1 MLWNKEHLTK
11 LAVLVTLIIT
21 CFTTIAAQQ
30 TVCRHVGVAN
40 PNQFDINNFD
50 ASSQDP
56 NNGIEQIRYNCCQES
71 YGQAWCP
78 DVNDKSPRLEINL
91 PQPISIGGLI
101 IQRPSTTSSKPV
113 AERFM
118 KYFKLFFVTPGGD
131 IIPAANNVTGIENNT
146 VHETTVTF
154 SPLTLTHITIQPIDW
169 EKQACFRLEL
179 LDCYVISATATPPTS
194 PPPTTTTT
202 TTTITTTTTL
212 ITTTEKVTQ
221 PPIPNANWSLIDFTQ
236 DFVISNGFNLSLV
249 GQPNTSSS
257 GIHLETSS
265 QFIQITDSSSKCLT
279 NPTNCQNGFTINLV
293 IKITTLL
300 EGSIIFTSGGD
311 TPDKPGITLIYRF
324 GQIHV
329 VVSTSTLSW
338 YISLSHTQI
347 LSWYNKFTTIYVS
360 WSLQQ
365 NLQLIVNEVLV
376 AEALFPLSHSV
387 TSAITNSLIIGGN
400 TVQCIVS
407 SIKIWLVHILILI
420 NQSIVSCQCN
430 FGSTTTRTSTT
441 LPPTTTPLI
450 TSTSRLPTTVFF
462 PTSTPG
468 TVCNDGCI
476 PEDSCSTWPEYT
488 EPIITEENDT
498 TPTQGQPI
506 STISSSTSRTP
517 TATTQAPTTAAPQ
530 PTTQAPT
537 TAAPQPTTQKPTTA
551 APQPTTQGP
560 TTAAPQPTTTT
571 TAAPQPTTQAPT
583 TAAPQP
589 TTQAPTT
596 AAPQSTTQEPTTAAP
611 KPTTAAPQP
620 TTTPPTTAATQP
632 TTTAPTTA
640 VPQPTTQAPT
650 TAAPQPTTTAP
661 TTAVPQPT
669 TASPTTAAPQ
679 PTTQAPTT
687 AAPQPTTA
695 SPTTAAPQPTTQAPT
710 TAAPQPTTTA
720 PTTAAPQFTTTAPT
734 TAVPK
739 PTTTAPTTAA
749 PQPTTQKPTTAAPQ
763 PTTQAPTTAA
773 PQPTTTAPTTAAPQ
787 FTTTAPTTAVP
798 KPTTTAP
805 TTAAPQPTTT
815 APQPTTTAPQPTTTA
830 PTTAAPQ
837 PTTQA
842 PTTAAPQPTATA
854 PTTAAPQ
861 PTTTA
866 PTTAAPQPTTT
877 APTTAA
883 PQPITT
889 APTTAAPEPTTT
901 APTTAAPQPTTTTP
915 TTAAPQ
921 PSTTAPTTAAP
932 QPTTTAP
939 TTAAPQPTTTAPTT
953 AAPQPT
959 TASPTT
965 AAPQPTTTAPITAAP
980 QPTTASP
987 TTAAPQPTTTAPTTT
1002 AAPRPTTTTPTN
1014 PPCPEFTYS
1023 VSLTTTVNSNGQG
1036 LLSCSISTVPPV
1048 GVTVQF
1054 TWYINGVAVNV
1065 IKVIEAPDR
1074 SATILASETGVDLLN
1089 KVITCSAEVRFLTS
1103 GALWCH
1109 KQTSNT
1115 LRPAVTCPPS
1125 TPISV
1130 TEGGGHYLLH
1140 LNVSVPPALFCKPE
1154 DSSQCRVEV
1163 VTNVLG
1169 TNQELKCSQTQII
1182 PQVVIGVD
1190 TVGDGSNKQC
1200 GVLITNNNWFLGVTI
1215 PIKATVDG
1223 ISDGNRIRKLRIFVR
1238 IIGLVTNSVNDVY
1251 CNDIDIT
1258 AINGPNPSSCSSVND
1273 PHMTTFDKRRYNN
1286 MLQGEFVL
1294 YRHTTLPYEVSVLY
1308 RPCVNGNNRV
1318 TCNCGA
1324 AVRSGDDVIT
1334 FKTCDARQNLP
1345 QYGGGNSIIIVEVT
1359 LPIGT
1364 KITVLASRKP
1374 FMDINV
1380 VASALDHSKTEG
1392 LCGDFNGNALNDF
1405 NGMNEASFNNFWRR
1419 SGSLFNGVAA
1429 STYTRHEKFCS
1440 CINSQTALCDEGLDV
1455 FTCTTT
1461 QTNPADVT
1469 NSLVQ
1474 QAKLPVLGQTQIRS
1488 RRFVRQ
1494 TVDISGSESFT
1505 VEQATEYCTNYLENS
1520 STVLNCVLQLDKRTV
1535 NASIASCVEDL
1546 VDTGEREWALPH
1558 VRDLTE
1564 QCLTI
1569 ARQDPDVWNATG
1581 TNDGEPDLP
1590 ETITASLCPEPCGNN
1605 GDCINGVCICKA
1617 GYSGEKC
1624 DISKD
1629 TIPIVLPA
1637 TETCDLMGSSCTNV
1651 FIDGL
1656 HFYQSSNLTC
1666 HIKYV
1671 TVSDRVTLTGE
1682 VATVPAT
1689 YISVS
1694 QITCPVPS
1702 RRNAFISVSNDKVS
1716 PSNHSYLH
1724 VYIKSSCQECDI
1736 STAGDSATCKW
1747 KPYTCIIDDQC
1758 YVRDELYVGDN
1769 CFVCNPDKRTDGW
1782 SALSAPQ
1789 CQATVQPLEGSKS
1802 TTDNTAVIVL
1812 GVITG
1817 VLCLSVLIVA
1827 AYLIKKRI
1835 DRKKKHMYLSR
1846 DNSDTSS
1853 VDFSGARVA
1862 QTSSG
1867 HVISE
1872 DPKGDRLV
1880 AAYNPTFN

>member
-1 MLWNKEHLTK
+1 MTSSVHCLKKLT
-11 LAVLVTLIIT
+11 VLVSVISLISYST
-21 CFTTIAAQQ
+21 QAQQ
-30 TVCRHVGVAN
+30 IECQNVGVGD
-40 PNQFDINNFD
+40 PNKFDIDNFEF
-50 ASSQDP
+50 SSQDP

-71 YGQAWCP
+71 YGHAWCP
-78 DVNDKSPRLEINL
+78 QVNDQSPRLEIKL

-101 IQRPSTTSSKPV
+101 IQRPSTTPTNPLADK
-113 AERFM
+113 FM
-118 KYFKLFFVTPGGD
+118 KYFNLYFVTSSDAIVQSNKIAEG
-131 IIPAANNVTGIENNT
+131 IANTS
-146 VHETTVTF
+146 VHETTLTF
-154 SPLTLTHITIQPIDW
+154 YPLIVKHITIEPKEW

-179 LDCYVISATATPPTS
+179 LECYVITAQATPATPP
-194 PPPTTTTT
+194 PLTTTTT
-202 TTTITTTTTL
+202 VTTTTTL
-212 ITTTEKVTQ
+212 ITTTEKVTL
-221 PPIPNANWSLIDFTQ
+221 PPVPNANWSLIDFTQ

-249 GQPNTSSS
+249 GQPNTNSS

-265 QFIQITDSSSKCLT
+265 QFIQITDSSIKCLT
-279 NPTNCQNGFTINLV
+279 NPTNCQAGFTISLV
-293 IKITTLL
+293 IKITTLV
-300 EGSIIFTSGGD
+300 EGSILFTSGGD
-311 TPDKPGITLIYRF
+311 KPDQPGITFIYRF

-360 WSLQQ
+360 WSVQQ
-365 NLQLIVNEVLV
+365 NLQLIVDEVLV

-407 SIKIWLVHILILI
+407 SIKIWLVHIFILI

-441 LPPTTTPLI
+441 RPPTTTPLI
-450 TSTSRLPTTVFF
+450 TSTSRLPTTVLF

-468 TVCNDGCI
+468 TDCNFGCI
-476 PEDSCSTWPEYT
+476 PQDSCSTWPEYT
-488 EPIITEENDT
+488 EPIITEEIDT
-498 TPTQGQPI
+498 TPTQGPPI
-506 STISSSTSRTP
+506 STISSSTSRTS

-537 TAAPQPTTQKPTTA
+537 TAAPQHTTQKPTTA

-611 KPTTAAPQP
+611 KPTT
-620 TTTPPTTAATQP
+620 
-632 TTTAPTTA
+632 
-640 VPQPTTQAPT
+640 
-650 TAAPQPTTTAP
+650 
-661 TTAVPQPT
+661 
-669 TASPTTAAPQ
+669 
-679 PTTQAPTT
+679 
-687 AAPQPTTA
+687 
-695 SPTTAAPQPTTQAPT
+695 
-710 TAAPQPTTTA
+710 
-720 PTTAAPQFTTTAPT
+720 
-734 TAVPK
+734 
-739 PTTTAPTTAA
+739 TAPTTAA
-749 PQPTTQKPTTAAPQ
+749 PQPTT
-763 PTTQAPTTAA
+763 
-773 PQPTTTAPTTAAPQ
+773 
-787 FTTTAPTTAVP
+787 
-798 KPTTTAP
+798 
-805 TTAAPQPTTT
+805 
-815 APQPTTTAPQPTTTA
+815 
-830 PTTAAPQ
+830 
-837 PTTQA
+837 
-842 PTTAAPQPTATA
+842 TA

-889 APTTAAPEPTTT
+889 APTTAAPQPTTTAPTTAAPQPTTASPTTAAPQSTTASPTTAAPQPTTTAPTTAVPEPTTT
-901 APTTAAPQPTTTTP
+901 APTTAAPQPTTTAP

-921 PSTTAPTTAAP
+921 PTTASPTTAAPQSTTASPTTAAPQPTTTAPTTAAPQPTTTAPTTAAPQPTTAAPTTAAPTTAAPQPTTTAPTTAAPQPTTTAPTTAAPQPTTTAPTTAATQPTTTAPTTAAPQSTTTAPTTAAPQPTTTAPTTAAPQPTTTAPTTAAP

-965 AAPQPTTTAPITAAP
+965 AAPQPTTTV
-980 QPTTASP
+980 
-987 TTAAPQPTTTAPTTT
+987 PTTT
-1002 AAPRPTTTTPTN
+1002 AAPRPTTTTT

-1023 VSLTTTVNSNGQG
+1023 VSLATTVNSNGQG

-1089 KVITCSAEVRFLTS
+1089 KVITCSAEVKFLTS

-1115 LRPAVTCPPS
+1115 LRPTVTCPPS

-1238 IIGLVTNSVNDVY
+1238 IVGSVSNSVNDVY

-1345 QYGGGNSIIIVEVT
+1345 QYGGGNSIIIVEVFKNGEFTKGTKIRRYGTGQKYEVT

-1405 NGMNEASFNNFWRR
+1405 NGMNEASFNSFWRR

-1429 STYTRHEKFCS
+1429 STYTSHEKFCS

-1488 RRFVRQ
+1488 RRYVRQ

-1505 VEQATEYCTNYLENS
+1505 VEQATDYCTNYLENS

-1590 ETITASLCPEPCGNN
+1590 ETITTSLCPEPCGNN

-1624 DISKD
+1624 DVTKD
-1629 TIPIVLPA
+1629 TVPIVLPA
-1637 TETCDLMGSSCTNV
+1637 TEACDLMGSSCTNV

-1666 HIKYV
+1666 HIRYV

-1694 QITCPVPS
+1694 QITCPVLS
-1702 RRNAFISVSNDKVS
+1702 RRNAFISVSNDKVRQ
-1716 PSNHSYLH
+1716 SNHSYLH
-1724 VYIKSSCQECDI
+1724 VYTKSSCQECDI

-1802 TTDNTAVIVL
+1802 TTDDTAVIVL

-1835 DRKKKHMYLSR
+1835 DRKKKHRYLSR

-1872 DPKGDRLV
+1872 DPKGDRLA